1 MMEEM
6 IVMVEKAIEA
16 SKHWHETGWPAAFG
30 NRQVEVGSLK
40 AAEALPRNVVCREE
54 AINYWR
60 QVRLTGQDSAEAGQK
75 ALDALKNGRLA
86 DADDALYL
94 CQYIEK
100 PFELQARTWHPVY
113 EAFRASVPGN

>member
-1 MMEEM
+1 MDEM

-40 AAEALPRNVVCREE
+40 AAEALPRNVVCRDE

-75 ALDALKNGRLA
+75 ALEALRNGKLA

-100 PFELQARTWHPVY
+100 PFEVQAGTWLPVY
-113 EAFRASVPGN
+113 EAFQARCA